1 MTHEVEFIFPFHSS
15 FIVYLDTASPRI
27 IIYTYS
33 HTVRITT
40 KANRAILKKNYNQI
54 R

>member
-1 MTHEVEFIFPFHSS
+1 MTREDEFMFLFHSS

-33 HTVRITT
+33 HTVRIAAQ
-40 KANRAILKKNYNQI
+40 ANWAI
-54 R
+54 